1 MTNAE
6 KIEEY
11 TKAAARSGLPVRSV
25 VIEKGKVVVNFA
37 TPKEQQSE
45 GEGLRKNWTVKK

>member
-25 VIEKGKVVVNFA
+25 IIEKGKVVVNFE
-37 TPKEQQSE
+37 PQREQRVESD
-45 GEGLRKNWTVKK
+45 GLRKNWTATK